1 MSEVK
6 YIQLPRYLFEM
17 INRLMKSTLD
27 LGTLACSND
36 RQLRSYKSTVKRTF
50 KNEWKDLA
58 EILVNFNVIT
68 RCVCEDDEFCEI
80 CGGCRYLFQEV
91 SKQSQEIL
99 DKLTEGIQKAIQ
111 EVQQLDIEEFFNGK
125 TSQGTPKEAN
135 L

>member
-36 RQLRSYKSTVKRTF
+36 NQLRSYKSTVKRNF
-50 KNEWKDLA
+50 KNEWRDLA
-58 EILVNFNVIT
+58 VILAKFNVIT
-68 RCVCEDDEFCEI
+68 KCVCEEDEFCEI

-91 SKQSQEIL
+91 SAESLQIL
-99 DKLTEGIQKAIQ
+99 DKLSEGLEKAVVEVQRIQNGQASQKA
-111 EVQQLDIEEFFNGK
+111 
-125 TSQGTPKEAN
+125 
-135 L
+135 